1 MNIKGVH
8 NIKIYWQSA
17 PNFSTK
23 LIDLNNYT
31 QRGDKKNHVPLLG
44 CFDKSDFKIFGLVDL
59 YTSQL
64 TLEFFCRLRV
74 YGN

>member
-23 LIDLNNYT
+23 LIDLNNYKEW
-31 QRGDKKNHVPLLG
+31 RDKKNHVLLLG
-44 CFDKSDFKIFGLVDL
+44 YFDRPDFKIFDLVDL
-59 YTSQL
+59 YTL
-64 TLEFFCRLRV
+64 KYFCRMKV
-74 YGN
+74 YGNYCS